1 MPQTFTMPLSWQ
13 LAPDALT
20 QPILPNWQF
29 HLFNINLG
37 ASSNPSVEQKA
48 LERVGSYGR
57 QIGHLAEAL
66 EVIVKKAR
74 LLESPD
80 LTPDEKDV
88 LQVFLGDVSTIRQIK
103 ASLSGA

>member
-1 MPQTFTMPLSWQ
+1 MPQQVTLPLSWQ
-13 LAPDALT
+13 LAPNALT

-29 HLFNINLG
+29 HLFNVNLG
-37 ASSNPSVEQKA
+37 TSSNPSVEQAA

-66 EVIVKKAR
+66 ELIVKKTK
-74 LLESPD
+74 LLDSPD
-80 LTPDEKDV
+80 LTPHERDV